1 MLQAEADPLCD
12 TAPQTKGV
20 TSANV
25 EGSTA
30 GGTTAFLHKGHHCSL
45 LYVSVPVHAV
55 LCGY

>member
-30 GGTTAFLHKGHHCSL
+30 GETTALLHEGLHPSL
-45 LYVSVPVHAV
+45 MYVSVPVLTV
-55 LCGY
+55 LFGC